1 MCNSSL
7 GPSFGDGELW
17 TSEPLLGE
25 GKVWS
30 YVGERGFMIGGKPG
44 EINPLTGDIIEVKDY
59 PNSKSTA
66 IEIEVWQII
75 KKK

>member
-1 MCNSSL
+1 MS
-7 GPSFGDGELW
+7 ELV

-44 EINPLTGDIIEVKDY
+44 EINPLTGDTIIKEEGYRY
-59 PNSKSTA
+59 PRSKSTA

-75 KKK
+75 KKE